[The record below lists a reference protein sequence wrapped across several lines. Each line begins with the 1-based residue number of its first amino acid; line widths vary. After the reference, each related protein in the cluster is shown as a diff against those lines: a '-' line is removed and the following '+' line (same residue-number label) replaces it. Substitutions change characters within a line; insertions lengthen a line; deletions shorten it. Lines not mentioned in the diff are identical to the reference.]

1 MIFVKQPI
9 NLKSDKEE
17 IMIEIRQ
24 EDILEQKE
32 TENVVRE
39 AFWNVYT
46 PGCCEHFFSA

>member
-24 EDILEQKE
+24 EVWQNDQTDGVHK
-32 TENVVRE
+32 N
-39 AFWNVYT
+39 F
-46 PGCCEHFFSA
+46 